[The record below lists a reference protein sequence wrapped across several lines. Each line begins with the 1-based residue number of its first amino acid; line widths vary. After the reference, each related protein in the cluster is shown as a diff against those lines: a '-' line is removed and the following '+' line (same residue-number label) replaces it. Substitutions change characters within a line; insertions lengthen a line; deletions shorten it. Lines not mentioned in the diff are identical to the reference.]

1 MSERI
6 LVCVHDHGT
15 PLTAEQW
22 EQRIHALATCEVTA
36 GIDIG
41 KSCVDLLR
49 SLAEQ
54 RTRVLTVVKMCGD
67 DIIEEQFIAGYWSS
81 SPMERKRSYRKQLAL
96 AIAHEITALAD
107 RLKRHGI
114 RNPITQAQNE
124 VAQRRGYAS
133 GESLHKW
140 LWRNR

>member
-6 LVCVHDHGT
+6 LVYVHDHGT
-15 PLTAEQW
+15 PLTAEQL
-22 EQRIHALATCEVTA
+22 EQRMHALATCEVTA

-54 RTRVLTVVKMCGD
+54 RTCVLTVVKMCGD
-67 DIIEEQFIAGYWSS
+67 DIIEEQFIADWSS

-96 AIAHEITALAD
+96 AICHEITALAD
-107 RLKRHGI
+107 GLKRQRA